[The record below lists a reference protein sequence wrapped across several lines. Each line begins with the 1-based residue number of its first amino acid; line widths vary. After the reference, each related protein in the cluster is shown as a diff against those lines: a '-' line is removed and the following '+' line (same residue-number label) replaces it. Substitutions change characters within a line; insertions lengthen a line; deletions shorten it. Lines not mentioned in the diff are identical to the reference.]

1 MLPIIF
7 FLNLLHLFVLIF
19 PILIFIRN
27 IPFVNR
33 NIKWI
38 LLFYICIP
46 IHWIFLNN
54 GCIST
59 EINVLLGDFENTKT
73 EARFSEKYLRWFYQP
88 ILNSVNLSWNN
99 TNLNNIV
106 TLHTYINIILIW
118 VYCFFYK

>member
-1 MLPIIF
+1 M
-7 FLNLLHLFVLIF
+7 
-19 PILIFIRN
+19 
-27 IPFVNR
+27 PFVNR

-59 EINVLLGDFENTKT
+59 EINVLLGDFKDTNT
-73 EARFSEKYLRWFYQP
+73 EARFSEKYLKWFYQP
-88 ILNSVNLSWNN
+88 LLNSVNLSWNN
-99 TNLNNIV
+99 ENLNNIV

-118 VYCFFYK
+118 IYCFFYK